1 MASFDVT
8 ADGLQGFT
16 TTENI
21 TANILD
27 DSKTINDLKKK
38 LENGKSKLSFGLRCS
53 DSSVNT
59 HCISH
64 ALYNSSKW
72 FVYFTY
78 CIKILS

>member
-38 LENGKSKLSFGLRCS
+38 LGNGKSKLSIGLRCS
-53 DSSVNT
+53 DSFVNT

-64 ALYNSSKW
+64 ALYDSSK
-72 FVYFTY
+72 
-78 CIKILS
+78 